1 MNVYDN
7 DKVKYANIFNQ
18 RGLDYHKAMLMLPRS
33 RDNEFLNIAN
43 QVEYLSEMTIID
55 MPSGGNY
62 LKAFLPKNVKV
73 IPLET
78 SSVFANIGDTQICD
92 WSHFP
97 FENNTIDV
105 VFCCAAMHHVS
116 SDDRIKF
123 QQEVTRVLKTGGK
136 LVVADVQK
144 DSKMDTFLNGFVD
157 KQNSMGHQGVFL
169 DANFTKEFASEN
181 LIVLKD
187 SIIDFPWI
195 LSTDVKMSMK
205 YVQLLFGLDK
215 ASNKQIENYLK
226 ENLNLKLN
234 SDNKLQIDWQLRYI
248 TFEKI

>member
-97 FENNTIDV
+97 FENDTIDV

-123 QQEVTRVLKTGGK
+123 H
-136 LVVADVQK
+136 D
-144 DSKMDTFLNGFVD
+144 D
-157 KQNSMGHQGVFL
+157 
-169 DANFTKEFASEN
+169 
-181 LIVLKD
+181 
-187 SIIDFPWI
+187 
-195 LSTDVKMSMK
+195 
-205 YVQLLFGLDK
+205 
-215 ASNKQIENYLK
+215 
-226 ENLNLKLN
+226 
-234 SDNKLQIDWQLRYI
+234 
-248 TFEKI
+248 